1 MSFATQWIFDNAETM
16 SINKGPI
23 ISQTITRDQS
33 VRTVSRG
40 GAVWR
45 FNVKFPDG
53 FKYSDIRYYINEMD
67 LNIQTNTS
75 VIQLS
80 NPGYS
85 YIVAY
90 RGGLSSGQR
99 SALTMKYTS
108 AMAASDTTKFEV
120 SGLPALGGGITT
132 STFIFGIGDIIQKAG
147 SKYVY
152 TVNSDVLRG
161 SGSTV
166 LVPVHRTILDTPSDT
181 ATAINIGSACSWTVI
196 CTQKPNW
203 KIVPYDM
210 VQWDGEFQFYE
221 SLL

>member
-1 MSFATQWIFDNAETM
+1 MSFAPQWIFDKAETL

-45 FNVKFPDG
+45 FNVKVPDG
-53 FKYSDIRYYINEMD
+53 FKYSDIRWRINEME
-67 LNIQTNTS
+67 LNMKTS
-75 VIQLS
+75 TSTIQLS
-80 NPGYS
+80 NPGYE

-90 RGGLSSGQR
+90 RGGLSSLQR
-99 SALTMKYTS
+99 SALTMKYTT
-108 AMAASDTTKFEV
+108 AMAATDTTKFEV
-120 SGLPALGGGITT
+120 SGLPALGSGITE

-166 LVPVHRTILDTPSDT
+166 QVPVHRTILDTPSDT
-181 ATAINIGSACSWTVI
+181 ATAINIGAACSWTVI
-196 CTQKPNW
+196 CTQMPGW
-203 KIVPYDM
+203 KIVPYDR

>member
-33 VRTVSRG
+33 VRAVSRG

-45 FNVKFPDG
+45 FNLKIADAY
-53 FKYSDIRYYINEMD
+53 KYSDIRWRINEMD
-67 LNIQTNTS
+67 LNIKTS
-75 VIQLS
+75 TSTIQLS
-80 NPGYS
+80 NPGYE

-90 RGGLSSGQR
+90 RGDLTTLQR
-99 SALTMKYTS
+99 SALRMKYTS
-108 AMAASDTTKFEV
+108 AMSAVNTMKFEV
-120 SGLPALGGGITT
+120 SELPALGGSVT
-132 STFIFGIGDIIQKAG
+132 STTAIFRIGDVIQKAG

-152 TVNSDVLRG
+152 TVNTDVLRG
-161 SGSTV
+161 TGTTV
-166 LVPVHRTILDTPSDT
+166 EVPVHRTILDTPSDT
-181 ATAINIGSACSWTVI
+181 ATAINIGAACTWTVI
-196 CTQKPNW
+196 CTQMPTW
-203 KIVPYDM
+203 KIIPYDR

>member
-1 MSFATQWIFDNAETM
+1 MSFAPQWIFDNAETL
-16 SINKGPI
+16 SINKNPI

-45 FNVKFPDG
+45 FTVKMPNG
-53 FKYSDIRYYINEMD
+53 FRYSDSRYYINELD
-67 LNIQTNTS
+67 LNARTSSS

-80 NPGYS
+80 NPGYN

-90 RGGLSSGQR
+90 RGGLSSLQR

-108 AMAASDTTKFEV
+108 AMAATDTTKFEV
-120 SGLPALGGGITT
+120 SGLPALGGGITSST
-132 STFIFGIGDIIQKAG
+132 SIFLIGDIIQKAG

-166 LVPVHRTILDTPSDT
+166 QVPVHRTILDTPSDT
-181 ATAINIGSACSWTVI
+181 ATAINIGAACSWTVI
-196 CTQKPNW
+196 CTQMPNW
-203 KIVPYDM
+203 KIVPRDI

>member
-1 MSFATQWIFDNAETM
+1 MSFAPQWIFDNAETM

-33 VRTVSRG
+33 VRAVSRG

-45 FNVKFPDG
+45 FTIKLPDG
-53 FKYSDIRYYINEMD
+53 FKYSDIRWRINEMD
-67 LNIQTNTS
+67 LNMKTS
-75 VIQLS
+75 TSTIQLS
-80 NPGYS
+80 NTGYE

-90 RGGLSSGQR
+90 RGDLNSSQR

-108 AMAASDTTKFEV
+108 AMAAVDTTKFEV
-120 SGLPALGGGITT
+120 GGLPALGSGITS
-132 STFIFGIGDIIQKAG
+132 STAIFRIGDIIQKAG

-152 TVNSDVLRG
+152 TVNTDVLRG

-166 LVPVHRTILDTPSDT
+166 EVPVHRTILDTPSAT
-181 ATAINIGSACSWTVI
+181 ATAINIGAACTFTVI
-196 CTQKPNW
+196 CTQMPSW
-203 KIVPYDM
+203 KIVPRDR

>member
-23 ISQTITRDQS
+23 ISQTVTRDQS

-45 FNVKFPDG
+45 FTVKMPDG
-53 FKYSDIRYYINEMD
+53 FKYTDSRWRINELE
-67 LNIQTNTS
+67 LNAKTATS
-75 VIQLS
+75 QIQLS
-80 NPGYS
+80 NPGYE

-90 RGGLSSGQR
+90 RGDLTTAQR
-99 SALTMKYTS
+99 SALTIKYTS
-108 AMAASDTTKFEV
+108 TMAASDTTKFEV
-120 SGLPALGGGITT
+120 SGLPALSGNITASTGI
-132 STFIFGIGDIIQKAG
+132 FRIGDIIQKAG

-161 SGSTV
+161 TGTSV
-166 LVPVHRTILDTPSDT
+166 MVPVHRTILDTPSDT
-181 ATAINIGSACSWTVI
+181 ATSINIGSACTWTVI
-196 CTQKPNW
+196 CTQMPNW
-203 KIVPYDM
+203 KIVSYDM